1 LKWQSIDDKTIET
14 VGKKLTI
21 IGKVRNWQLIFMC
34 SVFANKLEIIPKFFV
49 AFYVPTLIKNLFYKN
64 YVYLLY
70 VYILIYQFYQQI

>member
-1 LKWQSIDDKTIET
+1 
-14 VGKKLTI
+14 
-21 IGKVRNWQLIFMC
+21 MC